1 MFYRAF
7 VYKQTNFVKK
17 HTNVKERFYWVA
29 EINLIVFAC
38 VILFVMARLIYRL
51 PNYGYSL
58 AHTTLS
64 RKINVIHSLSSYKFS
79 QKLKTNHY
87 LEAQVYE
94 SFDLFDILHFGLHDK
109 ITYLQKGISSFILFH
124 NITWKMNHA
133 RIRNAKKWHTIFML
147 SSKNNQEQVVRLNT
161 NFRGSRFE
169 EIVNP

>member
-94 SFDLFDILHFGLHDK
+94 SFDLFDIMHFGLKYRIYKKVFHHSFFFIILLEK
-109 ITYLQKGISSFILFH
+109 WIMLEYAMLKMTYHLHVII
-124 NITWKMNHA
+124 
-133 RIRNAKKWHTIFML
+133 
-147 SSKNNQEQVVRLNT
+147 
-161 NFRGSRFE
+161 
-169 EIVNP
+169 